1 MASEFKLHLR
11 QRRPFAMDVAL
22 QCRAGELLALL
33 GPSGCGKSTLLRMI
47 AGLQH
52 AESGSITLNGVTWF
66 SGSTRLKPQQRH
78 IGYVPQHYGLFP
90 HMTAQENIYAAL
102 HHLSRQ
108 EQKTRAALWL
118 ERVGLSTLAYR
129 KPAELS
135 GGQQQRVALAR
146 ALAADPSILLLDE
159 PFSALDSVTRE
170 GLHRTLAA
178 LKSQLNIPIILVTH
192 NLAEAQLLADSLA
205 VMGQGRIL
213 QQGAPDIVTRQPAN
227 ADVAALVGMRNILS
241 GRVVHVS
248 GSHSTL
254 TVGDQT
260 LVIPRSLTIDS
271 RVDWCL
277 PQEALSL
284 LTSPDEAA
292 DLTGNIRH
300 LVQLGSQWLVSIDL
314 AGTSDVLELHCP
326 ATIPLAIKQ
335 AVRLAVRTEHIH
347 ILGAW

>member
-1 MASEFKLHLR
+1 
-11 QRRPFAMDVAL
+11 
-22 QCRAGELLALL
+22 
-33 GPSGCGKSTLLRMI
+33 
-47 AGLQH
+47 
-52 AESGSITLNGVTWF
+52 
-66 SGSTRLKPQQRH
+66 
-78 IGYVPQHYGLFP
+78 
-90 HMTAQENIYAAL
+90 MTAQENIYAAL

-241 GRVVHVS
+241 GRVVNTS

-254 TVGDQT
+254 SVGEQT
-260 LVIPRSLTIDS
+260 LEIPPTDSL
-271 RVDWCL
+271 
-277 PQEALSL
+277 PY
-284 LTSPDEAA
+284 
-292 DLTGNIRH
+292 
-300 LVQLGSQWLVSIDL
+300 L
-314 AGTSDVLELHCP
+314 A
-326 ATIPLAIKQ
+326 
-335 AVRLAVRTEHIH
+335 
-347 ILGAW
+347 